1 MTCQEFQLH
10 RAAYVDGEL
19 GVDETLAAEAHVR
32 ECPRCRGLAEQERRF
47 RLLLRRQPRE
57 SAPPEF
63 RARLLARGRQAA
75 RRRRRRA
82 WLIAV
87 TPMVAAAALL
97 LAVLLPGFR
106 VSPSFIPDLVAAHIA
121 YAEIERPVEF
131 ASDDRGQ
138 VAAWFQDRAGLRVVV
153 PDYTPAGIRL
163 VGGRIAEV
171 RGRRA
176 AYVLYKKGHALLSV
190 FVVPASGA
198 KDRLEGRP
206 ATYYRGHAYVTQE
219 RKGYR
224 VVAWAD
230 GPAIFG
236 LVSGLDYEA
245 LLECADR
252 LRQAW
257 AGEA

>member
-10 RAAYVDGEL
+10 RAAYVDAEL
-19 GVDETLAAEAHVR
+19 GVDETLAAEAHVG
-32 ECPRCRGLAEQERRF
+32 ECPQCRDLAEQERRF

-63 RARLLARGRQAA
+63 RARLLARCHQEA
-75 RRRRRRA
+75 RWRRRRA

-87 TPMVAAAALL
+87 TPMVAVAALL
-97 LAVLLPGFR
+97 LALLMPGFR
-106 VSPSFIPDLVAAHIA
+106 ASPSLIPDLVAAHIA
-121 YAEIERPVEF
+121 YAEIERPAEF
-131 ASDDRGQ
+131 ASDDRAQ

-163 VGGRIAEV
+163 IGARIAEV

-176 AYVLYKKGHALLSV
+176 AYVLYEKGHALLSV
-190 FVVPASGA
+190 FVVPAA
-198 KDRLEGRP
+198 EAEDRLAGRP
-206 ATYYRGHAYVTQE
+206 VTYRGQAYVTEE

-224 VVAWAD
+224 AVAWTD
-230 GPAIFG
+230 GLAIFG

-252 LRQAW
+252 LRQAR